1 MTLPEERVLEKLNEV
16 ATAKRLAN
24 MVRTHSH
31 MASFEMCLHRNL
43 LSLSLSPS
51 LFSNCLNALSSFLS
65 ILRLHYNPD

>member
-43 LSLSLSPS
+43 LSLPLSLSLFKLSQCLILLPFYSAPS
-51 LFSNCLNALSSFLS
+51 LQS
-65 ILRLHYNPD
+65 